1 MQNIDNNNTSKRDV
15 ALWLYKCMGWIGMDG
30 CPGGVKYRASYGA
43 NKVHNCHRLGSYV
56 LSAWVTQPEG
66 AKDEGPPA
74 RRAPRL
80 LS

>member
-1 MQNIDNNNTSKRDV
+1 
-15 ALWLYKCMGWIGMDG
+15 MDG
-30 CPGGVKYRASYGA
+30 CPGGVKCRESYG
-43 NKVHNCHRLGSYV
+43 HWLGSYV
-56 LSAWVTQPEG
+56 LFAWVTQPEG